1 MGRFTD
7 KVALITG
14 GSQGLGRE
22 TAILFAKEGAKVV
35 IAGISEASQTL
46 NAIKTA
52 GGEAIFVKAD
62 VANTCEV
69 QTMIQTAVDTY
80 GKLDILYNNAA
91 ILGDP
96 SPIADMTEE
105 DFDRTMAVNVK
116 GVFLGM
122 KYGIRQMLK
131 QGGGVIVNCG
141 SVSSFVAD
149 PNNADYLASKGAV
162 MMLTRAGA
170 LEYAQ
175 QNIRINAVCPGPMR
189 TPMLEAAAKKAIKP
203 WTSLR
208 CNGTSLRSPVI
219 CEPGRRPPATPPST
233 GSIPSLRLRARW
245 RRTGGIL
252 APRGSFVGRCTFAR
266 EQFRCTL
273 TPAAIVAV
281 ESRAVSG
288 NYPHVINPSILE

>member
-1 MGRFTD
+1 MGRLTG

-35 IAGISEASQTL
+35 IAGISDASNTL

-52 GGEAIFVKAD
+52 GGEGMCVKAD
-62 VANTCEV
+62 VTNTFEV
-69 QTMIQTAVDTY
+69 QTMIQKAVDAY

-91 ILGDP
+91 ILGEP
-96 SPIADMTEE
+96 CLLADMAEE

-149 PNNADYLASKGAV
+149 LNDADYLASKGAV
-162 MMLTRAGA
+162 IMLTRAGA

-189 TPMLEAAAKKAIKP
+189 TPMLEAAAKKVNQTVDQFSKQWNLPI
-203 WTSLR
+203 
-208 CNGTSLRSPVI
+208 
-219 CEPGRRPPATPPST
+219 GRIADPAEVAKAVLFLASDDSSFMI
-233 GSIPSLRLRARW
+233 GAHVLVD
-245 RRTGGIL
+245 GGYTI
-252 APRGSFVGRCTFAR
+252 
-266 EQFRCTL
+266 
-273 TPAAIVAV
+273 I
-281 ESRAVSG
+281 
-288 NYPHVINPSILE
+288 

>member
-1 MGRFTD
+1 MGRFAG

-35 IAGISEASQTL
+35 IADVTEASYTL

-52 GGEAIFVKAD
+52 GGEAMYVKAD
-62 VANTCEV
+62 VTNTYEV
-69 QTMIQTAVDTY
+69 QTMIQKAVDAY

-91 ILGDP
+91 ILGET
-96 SPIADMTEE
+96 SLLADMAEE

-131 QGGGVIVNCG
+131 QGGGVIVSCG

-149 PNNADYLASKGAV
+149 PNNADYIASKGAV

-189 TPMLEAAAKKAIKP
+189 TPMVEAAAKKVNQTVDQVSKQWNLPIGRVAD
-203 WTSLR
+203 
-208 CNGTSLRSPVI
+208 PVEVAKAVLFLASDDSSFMI
-219 CEPGRRPPATPPST
+219 GAHV
-233 GSIPSLRLRARW
+233 LVD
-245 RRTGGIL
+245 GGYTI
-252 APRGSFVGRCTFAR
+252 
-266 EQFRCTL
+266 
-273 TPAAIVAV
+273 I
-281 ESRAVSG
+281 
-288 NYPHVINPSILE
+288 

>member
-35 IAGISEASQTL
+35 IAGISEASHTL
-46 NAIKTA
+46 NVIKTA
-52 GGEAIFVKAD
+52 GGEAISVKAD
-62 VANTCEV
+62 VTNTHEV
-69 QTMIQTAVDTY
+69 QAMIQAAVDVY

-91 ILGDP
+91 ILGNP
-96 SPIADMTEE
+96 SPLAEMAEE
-105 DFDRTMAVNVK
+105 DFDRTIAVNLK

-149 PNNADYLASKGAV
+149 PDNADYLASKGAV

-189 TPMLEAAAKKAIKP
+189 TPMLESAAKKVNQTVDQFAKQWNLPIG
-203 WTSLR
+203 R
-208 CNGTSLRSPVI
+208 IADPVEVAKAVLFLASDDSSFMI
-219 CEPGRRPPATPPST
+219 GAHV
-233 GSIPSLRLRARW
+233 LVD
-245 RRTGGIL
+245 GGFTI
-252 APRGSFVGRCTFAR
+252 
-266 EQFRCTL
+266 
-273 TPAAIVAV
+273 I
-281 ESRAVSG
+281 
-288 NYPHVINPSILE
+288 